1 MEYKDYYAA
10 LGVKREATADEIKVA
25 YRKLAREHHP
35 DLSHQTGAEER
46 FKEISEAHEVLKDP
60 EKRAAYD
67 ALGQASPGQDFR
79 PPPGWDE
86 GFEFSFTK
94 PSRSSARG
102 RDEGYSD
109 FFENI
114 FGQMQGARGGASAA
128 SGRDHHAKLAVSLP
142 DAVNGTTR
150 MVSLRS
156 PEVTPEGRVGL
167 RERAIEVAIPKGT
180 RAGEVI
186 KLAGQGGQG
195 GDLYL
200 EIEITPH
207 PLWRVEGADIFCDVP
222 VAPWEAA
229 LGRKV
234 AVDMPQ
240 GRVEIG
246 IPPGSSSGRKLRL
259 RGRGLGGGDFYAVL
273 KIVMPPSA
281 GPEAQRL
288 WRELEQTVKFDA
300 RREM

>member
-10 LGVKREATADEIKVA
+10 LGVKRDATADEIKAA

-35 DLSHQTGAEER
+35 DLSQKKGSEER
-46 FKEISEAHEVLKDP
+46 FKEVSEAYEVLKDP

-79 PPPGWDE
+79 PPPGWDQ
-86 GFEFSFTK
+86 GFEFSFSGE
-94 PSRSSARG
+94 PRRHARG
-102 RDEGYSD
+102 RDEGFSD

-114 FGQMQGARGGASAA
+114 FGQMHSARGGANAA
-128 SGRDHHAKLAVSLP
+128 RGRDQHAKLAISLS
-142 DAVNGTTR
+142 DAVNGSTR

-156 PEVTPEGRVGL
+156 PQVTPEGRVGL

-180 RAGEVI
+180 RAGEMI

-207 PLWRVEGADIFCDVP
+207 PLWRLEGADIFCDVP

-234 AVDMPQ
+234 AVDTPQ

-259 RGRGLGGGDFYAVL
+259 RGRGLAGGDFFAVL
-273 KIVMPPSA
+273 KIVLPPSA

-288 WRELEQTVKFDA
+288 WRELEQTVRFDA
-300 RREM
+300 RRGM

>member
-10 LGVKREATADEIKVA
+10 LGVKREATVDEIKAA

-35 DLSHQTGAEER
+35 DLSKKKGSEER
-46 FKEISEAHEVLKDP
+46 FRQVSEAYEVLKDP

-86 GFEFSFTK
+86 GFEFSFSG
-94 PSRSSARG
+94 PPRGAR
-102 RDEGYSD
+102 REEGFSD
-109 FFENI
+109 FFETI
-114 FGQMQGARGGASAA
+114 FGQMHQARGGTSAR
-128 SGRDHHAKLAVSLP
+128 GRDHHAKLAISLP

-156 PEVTPEGRVGL
+156 PEVTPEGRVAL
-167 RERAIEVAIPKGT
+167 RERTINVNIPRGT
-180 RAGEVI
+180 RAGEMI

-200 EIEITPH
+200 EVEITPH
-207 PLWRVEGADIFCDVP
+207 PQWRLEGQDIFCDVP

-234 AVDMPQ
+234 PVPTPE

-273 KIVMPPSA
+273 KIVMPPGA

-288 WRELEQTVKFDA
+288 WRELEQTVRFDP
-300 RREM
+300 RRGV